1 MSSYFLIAAV
11 NIGWTLK
18 MIKARKVPK
27 NKTATTN
34 IIDSPGFIIKD
45 INIATH
51 IISGALTN
59 PLINS
64 WNEFWILL
72 TSVVNL
78 VISPAVENLS
88 IFVNENDCILE
99 NKSFLKFLANPAEA

>member
-1 MSSYFLIAAV
+1 
-11 NIGWTLK
+11 

-64 WNEFWILL
+64 
-72 TSVVNL
+72 
-78 VISPAVENLS
+78 
-88 IFVNENDCILE
+88 
-99 NKSFLKFLANPAEA
+99 